1 MDSPTLIRIANHAD
15 PAGQVACADMIMP
28 TITPNNPSALPN
40 ISITRIFTKREEFWA
55 SDNAQLLPIIP
66 THNPQT
72 RFAKPTIIPEANI
85 AYPALRDSGAYIL
98 DAGTLSNFVC
108 RMIATMT
115 PYIATASQ
123 KITLMRFLEVIRGAL
138 IAAPIRLLPVM

>member
-66 THNPQT
+66 THNLV
-72 RFAKPTIIPEANI
+72 PEES
-85 AYPALRDSGAYIL
+85 YFF
-98 DAGTLSNFVC
+98 LSESK
-108 RMIATMT
+108 RI
-115 PYIATASQ
+115 Q
-123 KITLMRFLEVIRGAL
+123 KV
-138 IAAPIRLLPVM
+138 